1 MADKP
6 ATAGLGEREP
16 EYLCVCISNLVEPAP
31 KNARPQE
38 VVHAEHV
45 KFLQDLF
52 DRGILFGSGPKVEK
66 TGERH
71 GGAVYILQN
80 VSLAEAQG
88 DRRAGAQRARRP
100 ARRDRASVAPHVVR
114 RLSRPLLLPPKNHWQ
129 IP

>member
-80 VSLAEAQG
+80 VSLAEAKAIVAQEPNVREG
-88 DRRAGAQRARRP
+88 LRDATVHPWRRMWFGG
-100 ARRDRASVAPHVVR
+100 
-114 RLSRPLLLPPKNHWQ
+114 
-129 IP
+129 